1 MSMLEDIKA
10 AEAAAVDARKDA
22 TVSARNLLHDSEVK
36 ANNQA
41 KTIIGTARE
50 AAKAAISDADAK
62 ARQKAQALME
72 QSAGEER
79 NSAEKAR
86 QQLPKAV
93 AYIVEKVV
101 I

>member
-10 AEAAAVDARKDA
+10 AEAAAVEAKKEA
-22 TVSARNLLHDSEVK
+22 TISVRNLLHDSEAK
-36 ANNQA
+36 ANSEA

-50 AAKAAISDADAK
+50 AAKAAISEADAK
-62 ARQKAQALME
+62 ARQKARALME
-72 QSAGEER
+72 KRAGEER

-93 AYIVEKVV
+93 TYIVEKVV